1 MSMPQYLSPGV
12 YVEEVPSSIKAIAGV
27 STSTPGFIGVV
38 PNKIHLV
45 AKQEPTAADP
55 STTKFVDFT
64 VPTPAETAVLITN
77 WTQFTRAFGDLV
89 GDAAAAESADTS
101 PAVDEIGRASCRER
115 GLRSVGAASAI
126 AKNSSPAPSHA
137 ACLPDHHQHHA

>member
-1 MSMPQYLSPGV
+1 MCRVCVRYFFFQAEDGIRYLTVTGV
-12 YVEEVPSSIKAIAGV
+12 QTCALPI
-27 STSTPGFIGVV
+27 
-38 PNKIHLV
+38 L
-45 AKQEPTAADP
+45 
-55 STTKFVDFT
+55 
-64 VPTPAETAVLITN
+64 PTPAETAVLITN